1 MVAHGSASKWASFW
15 KPFNGGIADEILFLE
30 IEDLIELGTE
40 TKKARRSPAPKNEP
54 DSTEKLT
61 AVPNIKPPILP
72 STLVEDESHFLLSR
86 TIIDQSESTTSKKPQ
101 VAQTATSTDIKK
113 LPKTNCNEKENEPLK

>member
-1 MVAHGSASKWASFW
+1 M
-15 KPFNGGIADEILFLE
+15 
-30 IEDLIELGTE
+30 IELGTE

-54 DSTEKLT
+54 ETDSTEKLT

-86 TIIDQSESTTSKKPQ
+86 TIIDQQSESTTSKKPQ
-101 VAQTATSTDIKK
+101 KVAQTATTDIKK

>member
-1 MVAHGSASKWASFW
+1 M
-15 KPFNGGIADEILFLE
+15 FLE

-54 DSTEKLT
+54 ETDSTEKLT

-101 VAQTATSTDIKK
+101 VAQTATPTDIKK

>member
-1 MVAHGSASKWASFW
+1 MVSKSDL
-15 KPFNGGIADEILFLE
+15 NCFLE

-54 DSTEKLT
+54 ETDSTEKLT

>member
-1 MVAHGSASKWASFW
+1 M
-15 KPFNGGIADEILFLE
+15 FLE

>member
-1 MVAHGSASKWASFW
+1 
-15 KPFNGGIADEILFLE
+15 
-30 IEDLIELGTE
+30 LIELGTE

-54 DSTEKLT
+54 ETDSTEKLT

-86 TIIDQSESTTSKKPQ
+86 TIIDQQSESTTSKKPQ
-101 VAQTATSTDIKK
+101 KVAQTATNSTDIKK